1 MNILITESQY
11 KKLIQEKYIDFPIND
26 IDPEITLEV
35 WEEDDKMVLDTIVIP
50 KESRKQGIGTRI
62 MRMVCDYADNAQ
74 KPIYLTPST
83 SFGGTS
89 VNRLKEF
96 YKHFGFIIN
105 PRGGPFKHVMVRM
118 PQ

>member
-1 MNILITESQY
+1 MNIIITESQY
-11 KKLIQEKYIDFPIND
+11 KKLIQEKYIDFPIDD
-26 IDPEITLEV
+26 IDPDISLEV
-35 WEEDDKMVLDTIVIP
+35 WEDVDKLVLDTIIIP
-50 KESRKQGIGTRI
+50 KDSRKQGIGTRV
-62 MRMVCDYADNAQ
+62 MRMVCDYADTIQ

-105 PRGGPFKHVMVRM
+105 PKGGPFKHVMVRM